1 MDTYPLYHPL
11 YLADELNVMNTVP
24 SVPNVP
30 TVPEEKGINGTV
42 VDTSGNSKDIHA
54 HDACKEQLSSYGT
67 LVPLGTVGTLGT
79 TSSAGHRCSRGSDI
93 SPNADWNLQ
102 RQIQFTFNVLLT
114 LVDYMRNYFLFKV

>member
-1 MDTYPLYHPL
+1 MDTYPL
-11 YLADELNVMNTVP
+11 YLADELNVMDTAP

-54 HDACKEQLSSYGT
+54 RDACKEQLSSYGT

-79 TSSAGHRCSRGSDI
+79 TSPAG
-93 SPNADWNLQ
+93 Q
-102 RQIQFTFNVLLT
+102 RQPQERHLSKLIQEFTVCF
-114 LVDYMRNYFLFKV
+114 